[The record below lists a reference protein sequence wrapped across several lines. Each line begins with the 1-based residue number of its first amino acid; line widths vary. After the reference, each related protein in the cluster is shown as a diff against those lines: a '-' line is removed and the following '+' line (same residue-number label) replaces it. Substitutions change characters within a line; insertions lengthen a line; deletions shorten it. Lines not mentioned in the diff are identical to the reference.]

1 MPILSQHTVEAMLHD
16 NLDELDR
23 PVRARLFDALKTD
36 TPRQLAD
43 VLNSGTLDGFAFVRT
58 PQDYAKH
65 RQDYVRRATYRH
77 AVTYGPVE
85 RLLDTGYSI
94 TPLYGEDGN
103 ALFLVHINYVDTT
116 APVEMT
122 FAHGILA

>member
-1 MPILSQHTVEAMLHD
+1 MPILSRNAVEAMLHD
-16 NLDELDR
+16 NLEELDQH
-23 PVRARLFDALKTD
+23 VRARLFDTLKTD

-43 VLNSGTLDGFAFVRT
+43 ILNAGTLDGFAFVRT

-65 RQDYVRRATYRH
+65 RQDYVRRASYRH
-77 AVTYGPVE
+77 AVTFGPVE

-94 TPLYGEDGN
+94 TPLYGEDGS
-103 ALFLVHINYVDTT
+103 ALLLVHINYVDTS

-122 FAHGILA
+122 FASGILA